1 MNGEFSVHTICARV
15 LAEALDLCE
24 HPRAL
29 CSLEALDSIA
39 SRTASHTARTRER
52 RVVCTALIA
61 LGALFD
67 RLVPPAARANTPLD
81 AAAAAAPLHQ
91 LVALAAARQ
100 RLAFAAARSD
110 SALAACPFPPLLL
123 PPPPHTCGA
132 PFVPADD
139 PFPNDVHWPLPNSF
153 LAADPTSAFVK
164 PHDADDDGGATS
176 PAAPGGYS
184 ATEAEPTS
192 EDTMAMAD
200 DAAEPG
206 LANDEH
212 VQDEADEKA
221 LSELSGSDSA
231 SSARRRRAR
240 TNFTSGQMLELEKAF
255 ITCHYPDLLAR
266 EAIAARLRLPES
278 RVQVFPGFLHMNS
291 YTVFIQIFTPSCII
305 DCKLYIFAQF
315 T

>member
-39 SRTASHTARTRER
+39 SRDASHTARTRER

-81 AAAAAAPLHQ
+81 AAAAPLHQ

-139 PFPNDVHWPLPNSF
+139 PFQNDVHWPLPNSF
-153 LAADPTSAFVK
+153 LAADPNSVFVK
-164 PHDADDDGGATS
+164 PHDADDDGGTAS

-212 VQDEADEKA
+212 VEDEADEKA

-291 YTVFIQIFTPSCII
+291 YTVFIQILHLRALLIVNCTF
-305 DCKLYIFAQF
+305 LQF